1 MRRNIIIYFLQR
13 KRDIAEKLF
22 YELVEKELLENNST
36 TRLVKSY
43 GGYWA
48 EFIDGTRIEM
58 RQAVGS
64 VRGLWWT
71 TAYIDC
77 DIDKDIIQNIL
88 IPSGKGSKDII
99 YFN

>member
-1 MRRNIIIYFLQR
+1 MRRNIIIYFLHR
-13 KRDIAEKLF
+13 KRDNADKLF
-22 YELVEKELLENNST
+22 YELVGKELLANNPT
-36 TRLVKSY
+36 TRLVQSRM
-43 GGYWA
+43 GHWA

-58 RQAVGS
+58 RYAAQN

-77 DIDKDIIQNIL
+77 DTDRHLIQEVL
-88 IPSGKGSKDII
+88 IPSGRGSKDII

>member
-13 KRDIAEKLF
+13 KRDTADKLF
-22 YELVEKELLENNST
+22 YELVGKELLANNST

-43 GGYWA
+43 GGHWA
-48 EFIDGTRIEM
+48 EFMDGTRIEM
-58 RQAVGS
+58 RRAVES
-64 VRGLWWT
+64 ARGLWWT
-71 TAYIDC
+71 TAYIDS
-77 DIDKDIIQNIL
+77 DTDKDIIQNVL